1 MSIDPK
7 LRYAVYKKTNGRC
20 AYCGKELEYRDM
32 TLDHVKARSK
42 GGEDTYDNL
51 LCTCN
56 TCNHAKADLGL
67 SRFRRMIQRLLQRLH
82 KEVALYRLALT
93 YGLVQ
98 EFKLEN
104 NKLVFYFET
113 LGEISS
119 FTELDPEPKPFRIR
133 RLGEVS
139 PYPEEFLPDDEVF

>member
-1 MSIDPK
+1 M
-7 LRYAVYKKTNGRC
+7 
-20 AYCGKELEYRDM
+20 EYRDM

-42 GGEDTYDNL
+42 GGTDTYDNL

-56 TCNHAKADLGL
+56 TCNHSKADLGL

-98 EFKLEN
+98 EFKLVD

-113 LGEISS
+113 LGVFPSI
-119 FTELDPEPKPFRIR
+119 TEFDKPQPFRIR

-139 PYPEEFLPDDEVF
+139 PFPEEFFPDDLEDLLL